1 MNLNELNR
9 NKDLLLDT
17 ILISV
22 VLGQVIYMIFEIV
35 K

>member
-1 MNLNELNR
+1 MNLNKLNR

-22 VLGQVIYMIFEIV
+22 VLGQVIYIFLEIV
-35 K
+35 N